1 MNKIYHLEKIETPRL
16 IIRPVQLGD
25 AVPLNRAV
33 NHSLTLL
40 QQWQPWANDPS
51 LQATQDFVQHGVTS
65 WKTPGSSDFPMTII
79 HQENNKIIGAS
90 GYNDRSDP
98 KEGVYDIGYWL
109 DIDYQGQGLVT
120 EYVNALSRFA
130 LLELNAKK
138 VVICMNVENI
148 KSIAIAKRLS
158 FSQTGTDVNQQC
170 GQHYIFSC
178 SDTKKLPDL
187 KFICI
192 YHDES
197 HHDESKFEL

>member
-25 AVPLNRAV
+25 EVPLNHAV
-33 NHSLTLL
+33 NNSLVLL

-51 LQATQDFVQHGVTS
+51 LQATRDFIQRGVAS

-79 HQENNKIIGAS
+79 HQADNKIIGAS
-90 GYNDRSDP
+90 GYNERSHP

-138 VVICMNVENI
+138 VVICISVENI
-148 KSIAIAKRLS
+148 KSIAVAKRLN
-158 FSQTGTDVNQQC
+158 FSKTGTDVNQQC
-170 GQHYIFSC
+170 GKHYIFSC
-178 SDTKKLPDL
+178 SDTKQLPDL
-187 KFICI
+187 KFLCI

-197 HHDESKFEL
+197 RYVRCS